1 MLLIETDSGE
11 PSLDKSSSR
20 NVGIAK
26 FPVSDNPV
34 YQDLAAAVASRRN
47 FLVKLARQVGW

>member
-1 MLLIETDSGE
+1 LNL
-11 PSLDKSSSR
+11 PVADKT
-20 NVGIAK
+20 
-26 FPVSDNPV
+26 V